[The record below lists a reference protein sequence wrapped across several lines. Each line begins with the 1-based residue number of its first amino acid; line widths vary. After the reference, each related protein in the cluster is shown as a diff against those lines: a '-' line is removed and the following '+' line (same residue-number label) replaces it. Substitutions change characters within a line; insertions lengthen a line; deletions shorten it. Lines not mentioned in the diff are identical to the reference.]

1 MNGLKK
7 LLSFMKK
14 KRLVG
19 ESRLYK
25 FHTGPSFYGK
35 EEFRYNAVKNIE
47 GQLHKGEILYFEL
60 VGYTET
66 GQPLMSDQ
74 DASKLKDKEITKR
87 YGKKM
92 HYSYGCVPGNCELY
106 VYRITRTNE
115 DGDSIELSWPQVKAR
130 CNELGIKF
138 VPELTKTPIVYGV
151 DWGGPTVL
159 AEFVELFT
167 DGSSTLD
174 DSHIREGVVVRVEQP
189 DGNTD
194 WYKNKSFTFGV
205 LEGFWKESD
214 DAVDLEEI
222 S

>member
-7 LLSFMKK
+7 LLSFTKK
-14 KRLVG
+14 KRLAG
-19 ESRLYK
+19 ESSLYER
-25 FHTGPSFYGK
+25 HTGPSFYGK
-35 EEFRYNAVKNIE
+35 EEFRYNAVKNLY

-66 GQPLMSDQ
+66 GQAIMSDQ

-92 HYSYGCVPGNCELY
+92 HYSYGCVSGNCELY

-115 DGDSIELSWPQVKAR
+115 DGDSVELSWPQVKAR

-138 VPELTKTPIVYGV
+138 IPELTITPIVYGQDLINKDALAAFV
-151 DWGGPTVL
+151 DIH
-159 AEFVELFT
+159 T

-174 DSHIREGVVVRVEQP
+174 EGHIREGVVVRVEQP
-189 DGNTD
+189 DGQTD
-194 WYKNKSFTFGV
+194 WYKNKSFTFGI

-214 DAVDLEEI
+214 DAVDLEEV